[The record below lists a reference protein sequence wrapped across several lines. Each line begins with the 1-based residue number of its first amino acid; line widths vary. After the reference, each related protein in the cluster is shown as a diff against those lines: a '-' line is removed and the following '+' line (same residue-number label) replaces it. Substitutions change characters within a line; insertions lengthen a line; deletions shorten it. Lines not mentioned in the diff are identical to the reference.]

1 METAGINSRERDE
14 MMRKYSRYILLF
26 LTLFVSVSLFAG
38 DGWERMKEIEKS
50 IVPPIFPDENYLVT
64 DFGAKNEEGFDCRPA
79 INAAIVKC
87 SENGGGKVIVPSG
100 KYYVGGSIFM
110 KSNVNLHFEEGC
122 EIIFSS
128 RSEDYLPL
136 VLTRWEGTELYN
148 YSPLI
153 YAYNAIN
160 IAITG
165 KGKLDGNGAAEIAN
179 WKPRQSKAQKMLRE
193 MGRTGV
199 PVPQRLFGEGHYLR
213 PAFIELFSCDNILIE
228 DIFLTNSPFWLI
240 HPVYCNNV
248 TVRRVFV
255 DSRTLNSDGCDPESS
270 SNILIEDCH
279 FISKDD
285 GIAIKAG
292 RDNDAWRVGRP
303 TENVIIR
310 NSVFESATN
319 GICIG
324 SEMSGGVRNIFVENV
339 TVPKAGNALY
349 FKSNLDR
356 GGYIENV
363 RVRNITVDSVSVVV
377 KFDPDYKSESQEN
390 YPTRFNDFLFENISC
405 NYAEEFGA
413 DISGFEKKTIQQ
425 VTIRNMTVKEAGQP
439 VRIRNAEKVE
449 LNNVVI
455 NGQQIEFGKPNKT
468 VSLNGIWDISVGNE
482 MPREYNSS
490 VQVPGIITMAK
501 PLPGND
507 LDGIDSKEIPY
518 DYVWYRT
525 RFLLNEPDYPGAILH
540 LRAKYNAAVW
550 LNGIEIGYD
559 HHSTYSHAE
568 FDISRALKT
577 KGENELVVRV
587 GSWNTSSAPS
597 KENSSEWW
605 RNTRAPGIWD
615 DVWIDLEQS
624 VAVSHV
630 KILPDTEKGIIVCD
644 VEVKSKAESASDL
657 TISASVFDRHDK
669 LTGRET
675 ALKIKQNSME
685 TTSIEIPVAMLTF
698 WSPGKEGNPKCYRLN
713 VKVMD
718 STGKILV
725 DRDEMFG
732 YRSIKTSGKD
742 VLLNGQKII
751 FRAENI
757 AFVRALTRWADFMF
771 DENQIRKFLRAAV
784 QDYNF
789 NYLRIHL
796 GHAYSKWYEIADQEG
811 IMIQDEWRFM
821 HDEEPVGKD
830 LEETETEFKRWIRQN
845 INHPSIVTWDQENE
859 GNVRLEKL
867 KQELRAYDP
876 TRLWGEDDFIAK
888 HIYQYSENIV
898 SDPSYPVP
906 DTKPMTILESCR
918 LWTNEFGLL
927 EPRENFKTSHTASGW
942 GVYYYD
948 KELIGQLLADLHADL
963 GTYFRSSR
971 IQAWAPFALLSGW
984 VNGQNFFLGD
994 IGKALNP
1001 QPNLLVLKKI
1011 NEPVGLSI
1019 DLLQAREWY
1028 KEKKIYKPGNSNI
1041 QTVNIWNDFPETQT
1055 GSMWVSVKNISGEI
1069 ISKVACHV
1077 AVGGYQSVKQKV
1089 TLTIPKEKGIY
1100 FLEPTLLLDNGK
1112 TIEGVIRR
1120 IMVASKLTKEMEGMM
1135 GFGGSRTR
1143 KEGDQ
1148 SVIHHFLGVDLSDN
1162 LEKKI
1167 ISIVGN
1173 GLLDKLT
1180 FDEKAQV
1187 YNIQSTIYDSPT
1199 RSKIYSTT
1207 LDTSGN
1213 IVSLQK
1219 SEARNYSE
1227 LPENIQKTIVHA
1239 LGVVPIDESKITE
1252 TENESGTLYEI
1263 SMFNSD
1269 TRHRLTFSKQG
1280 ELIHKETNQ
1289 KKR

>member
-1 METAGINSRERDE
+1 MK
-14 MMRKYSRYILLF
+14 MRYSKYILLS
-26 LTLFVSVSLFAG
+26 LILFVSVSLFSQVEW
-38 DGWERMKEIEKS
+38 DKVEEIEKN
-50 IVPPIFPDENYLVT
+50 IVPPIFPDVNYIIT

-87 SENGGGKVIVPSG
+87 SEKGGGKVIVPSG

-199 PVPQRLFGEGHYLR
+199 PVHQRLFGEGYYLR
-213 PAFIELFSCDNILIE
+213 PAFIELFSCNNILIE
-228 DIFLTNSPFWLI
+228 DISLTNSPFWLI

-255 DSRTLNSDGCDPESS
+255 NSQTLNSDGCDPESS

-279 FISKDD
+279 FISEDD
-285 GIAIKAG
+285 GVAIKAG

-310 NSVFESATN
+310 SSIFESATN

-339 TVPKAGNALY
+339 TVPKAENAIY

-356 GGYIENV
+356 GGFIENV
-363 RVRNITVDSVSVVV
+363 RVRNITVDSVSAAI
-377 KFDPDYKSESQEN
+377 KFDPDYKSESKEN
-390 YPTRFNDFLFENISC
+390 YPTLFNNFLFENISC
-405 NYAEEFGA
+405 NYAKEFGV
-413 DISGFEKKTIQQ
+413 DISGFEKKAIQHVTIQD
-425 VTIRNMTVKEAGQP
+425 MMVKEAGQP

-449 LNNVVI
+449 LKNVII
-455 NGQQIEFGKPNKT
+455 NGQRIESGKPNKT
-468 VSLNGIWDISVGNE
+468 VSLNGVWDISMGDE
-482 MPREYNSS
+482 MPREYNSK

-501 PLPGND
+501 PLLQDD
-507 LDGIDSKEIPY
+507 LDGIDSREIPY

-525 RFLLNEPDYPGAILH
+525 HFVLNEPDYPGAVLH
-540 LRAKYNAAVW
+540 VRAKYNAAVW

-577 KGENELVVRV
+577 KGENELVIRV
-587 GSWNTSSAPS
+587 GSWNISSSPS

-644 VEVKSKAESASDL
+644 VEVKSKADSASYL
-657 TISASVFDRHDK
+657 TITASVFDRYDK

-675 ALKIKQNSME
+675 AIKINQNSME
-685 TTSIEIPVAMLTF
+685 TTSIEIPATMLTF

-713 VKVMD
+713 VKVTD
-718 STGKILV
+718 NNGKILAKK
-725 DRDEMFG
+725 DEMFG

-796 GHAYSKWYEIADQEG
+796 GHGYSKWYEIADQEG
-811 IMIQDEWRFM
+811 IMLQDEWRYM
-821 HDEEPVGKD
+821 HDDEPVGED
-830 LEETETEFKRWIRQN
+830 LEEAETEFKRWVRQN
-845 INHPSIVTWDQENE
+845 VNHPSIVAWDQENE

-867 KQELRAYDP
+867 KQELREYDP

-898 SDPSYPVP
+898 TDPQYPVP
-906 DTKPMTILESCR
+906 DTKPMTLLESCR
-918 LWTNEFGLL
+918 LWTNEYGLL
-927 EPRENFKTSHTASGW
+927 EPRENFKTSRTASGW
-942 GVYYYD
+942 GVFYYD

-963 GTYFRSSR
+963 GTFFRSSR

-984 VNGQNFFLGD
+984 VNGQSFFLGD
-994 IGKALNP
+994 IEEGLEP

-1019 DLLQAREWY
+1019 DMLQAREWY
-1028 KEKKIYKPGNSNI
+1028 KDKKIYRPGVSNV
-1041 QTVNIWNDFPETQT
+1041 QMVSIWNDFPEAQA
-1055 GSMWVSVKNISGEI
+1055 GRLSVTIKKPSGEI
-1069 ISKVACHV
+1069 LGNVSYSVSV
-1077 AVGGYQSVKQKV
+1077 DGYQSVKQRV
-1089 TLTIPKEKGIY
+1089 TLRIPEEKGIY

-1112 TIEGVIRR
+1112 TIEGVTRR
-1120 IMVASKLTKEMEGMM
+1120 IMVAPKLTNDLEGMM
-1135 GFGGSRTR
+1135 GFGGNRIR

-1148 SVIHHFLGVDLSDN
+1148 SVIHHFLGVDLPDN

-1180 FDEKAQV
+1180 FDVKAQA
-1187 YNIQSTIYDSPT
+1187 YNIQSTIYESPT
-1199 RSKIYSTT
+1199 RSKIFHTT
-1207 LDTSGN
+1207 MDGAGN
-1213 IVSLQK
+1213 IVALQK
-1219 SEARNYSE
+1219 SEALNYSE
-1227 LPENIQKTIVHA
+1227 LPERVKKVIVQA
-1239 LGVVPIDESKITE
+1239 LGIVPIDESRITK
-1252 TENESGTLYEI
+1252 TANESEIIYEI
-1263 SMFNSD
+1263 SLFNSE

-1280 ELIHKETNQ
+1280 ELIYKETN
-1289 KKR
+1289 KKKI